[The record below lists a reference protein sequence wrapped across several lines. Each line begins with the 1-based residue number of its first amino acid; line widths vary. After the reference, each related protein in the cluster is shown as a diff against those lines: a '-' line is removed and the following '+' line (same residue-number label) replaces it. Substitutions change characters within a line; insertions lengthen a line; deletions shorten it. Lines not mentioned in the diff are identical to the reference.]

1 MNRVTFV
8 RILRDGL
15 AGLPA
20 DDINEILA
28 DYASYFDE
36 AHASGRSEDD
46 VAAALGDPR
55 RLARELRAESGLRRW
70 EDHHSLRNSTTALLA
85 LGGLAAVD
93 LFFLLPLLFLVM
105 LAMFVI
111 GLVVFILGIVGLGLV
126 LSLVKIGH
134 FASIGAMVMRALSGI
149 GLLSASV
156 GCGAVLLLV
165 LNGAVKMLG
174 HYARL
179 HYRLLKPEQ
188 HTL

>member
-1 MNRVTFV
+1 MNRVTFM

-70 EDHHSLRNSTTALLA
+70 EDHHSVRNSTTALLA

-105 LAMFVI
+105 LAMLVI